1 MHRTCMTRRTAM
13 ILAAWAHGLFMSVL
27 ATGCANHA
35 TQVQIRNDTQL
46 TLDVAVLG
54 RETLGSGYQEHG
66 MLEVDPHTGERSV
79 RNTSL
84 AMAPGATHTFN
95 DASNAPTRW
104 DGPTTALVMVSQ
116 AGIGP
121 WMAWSVQEPNGPD
134 DGSRL
139 DAELSIA
146 FGPTGYVI
154 QSTDK
159 ARRLEVRAINQA
171 AGTDLSRAIRDWQT
185 HLDAWRF
192 AHAK

>member
-1 MHRTCMTRRTAM
+1 MTRRTAM
-13 ILAAWAHGLFMSVL
+13 ILAAWAHGLLMSVL

-54 RETLGSGYQEHG
+54 RETLGSGYQEHR

>member
-1 MHRTCMTRRTAM
+1 MHRNCMTRRIAM
-13 ILAAWAHGLFMSVL
+13 ILAAWTCWLLMGALT
-27 ATGCANHA
+27 TGCANHA
-35 TQVQIRNDTQL
+35 TQVQVRNDTQL
-46 TLDVAVLG
+46 TLDVAVMG
-54 RETLGSGYQEHG
+54 RETLGSGYQERD
-66 MLEVDPHTGERSV
+66 MLELDPHTGERSM
-79 RNTSL
+79 RNTFF
-84 AMAPGATHTFN
+84 AMAPGATRTFN
-95 DASNAPTRW
+95 DASNAPTHW

-139 DAELSIA
+139 DVDLAIT
-146 FGPTGYVI
+146 FGPSGYVI
-154 QSTDK
+154 RSTDA
-159 ARRLEVRAINQA
+159 ARQLQARPINQA

>member
-1 MHRTCMTRRTAM
+1 
-13 ILAAWAHGLFMSVL
+13 MSALV
-27 ATGCANHA
+27 TGCANHA

-54 RETLGSGYQEHG
+54 RETLDSGYHEHD
-66 MLEVDPHTGERSV
+66 MLELDPHTGARSM
-79 RNTSL
+79 RNTSF

-95 DASNAPTRW
+95 DASDAPTRW

-116 AGIGP
+116 TGIGP

-154 QSTDK
+154 RSTD
-159 ARRLEVRAINQA
+159 ASRQLQTRPINQA

>member
-1 MHRTCMTRRTAM
+1 MHPTHMTRRTAM
-13 ILAAWAHGLFMSVL
+13 TLAAWACGLPLSAL
-27 ATGCANHA
+27 TTGCANHA

-54 RETLGSGYQEHG
+54 RETLGSGYQEHD
-66 MLEVDPHTGERSV
+66 MLQVDPHTGERSV
-79 RNTSL
+79 RNTSF
-84 AMAPGATHTFN
+84 AMAPGATHTFD

-116 AGIGP
+116 SGIGP
-121 WMAWSVQEPNGPD
+121 WMAWSVQQPNGPD

-139 DAELSIA
+139 DADLSIA
-146 FGPTGYVI
+146 FGPTGYAI
-154 QSTDK
+154 RSMDE
-159 ARRLEVRAINQA
+159 AHPLEVRPINQA
-171 AGTDLSRAIRDWQT
+171 AGTALSRAIRDWQT